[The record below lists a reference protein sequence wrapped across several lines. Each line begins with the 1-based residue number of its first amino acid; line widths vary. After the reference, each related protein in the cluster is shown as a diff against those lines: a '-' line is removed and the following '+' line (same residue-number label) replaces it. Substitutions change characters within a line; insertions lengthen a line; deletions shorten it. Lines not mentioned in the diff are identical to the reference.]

1 MSSIRT
7 RKNLGQNL
15 LIDASV
21 RDKIVAATLG
31 SAVTASDIVIE
42 IGPGDGVLTFPL
54 SERALFLLAVE
65 VDRRFC
71 RYLRRRLGEAG
82 NVEVRNADFLRLNL
96 REEIANL
103 KERFPEAGAVKIVS
117 NLPFYITT
125 PIITKII
132 ENRSLIDLCVV
143 TVQKEV
149 AERFAAVPGSKR
161 YGAITLFLSYYARV
175 NILFSVS
182 KEAFRPKPE
191 VDGAVIS
198 LVPRARPAVEVKD
211 ETLFFRVI
219 RAAFGQRRKML
230 KNSLRS
236 LGIPESAI
244 NQALHEGGLDPAL
257 RPERISIED
266 FAALADALSAA
277 SEKEVSKHRAK
288 K

>member
-7 RKNLGQNL
+7 RKNLGQNI
-15 LIDASV
+15 LIDSSV
-21 RDKIVAATLG
+21 RDKIVAAALG
-31 SAVTASDIVIE
+31 SVVAPSDIVIE
-42 IGPGDGVLTFPL
+42 IGPGEGALTFPL

-65 VDRRFC
+65 IDKRFC
-71 RYLRRRLGEAG
+71 RYLCQRLGEAG

-96 REEIANL
+96 RDEIANL
-103 KERFPEAGAVKIVS
+103 KERFPQAKAVKIVS

-132 ENRSLIDLCVV
+132 ENRSLLDLCVV

-149 AERFAAVPGSKR
+149 AERFTAGPGSKR
-161 YGAITLFLSYYARV
+161 YAAITLFLSYYARV
-175 NILFSVS
+175 SILFSVS
-182 KEAFRPKPE
+182 KEAFHPKPE

-198 LVPRARPAVEVKD
+198 LVPRARPAVEVRD
-211 ETLFFRVI
+211 EALFFRVI
-219 RAAFGQRRKML
+219 RAAFGQRRKMV

-236 LGIPESAI
+236 LGFPESAI
-244 NQALHEGGLDPAL
+244 NHALHESRLDPAL

-277 SEKEVSKHRAK
+277 SERG
-288 K
+288 